1 MRVFNHWK
9 IAHSY
14 NEEMHTYQP
23 EDLNLILW
31 KFYAELPKTKG
42 IDYMNQH
49 V

>member
-1 MRVFNHWK
+1 MRVFNNWK

-14 NEEMHTYQP
+14 NEEMHTY
-23 EDLNLILW
+23 LNLILW

-42 IDYMNQH
+42 TDYMNQH